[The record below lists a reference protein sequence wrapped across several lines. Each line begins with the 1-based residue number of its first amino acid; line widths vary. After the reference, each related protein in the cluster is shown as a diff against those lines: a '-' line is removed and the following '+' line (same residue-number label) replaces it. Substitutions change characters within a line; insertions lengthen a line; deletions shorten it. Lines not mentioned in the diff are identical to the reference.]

1 MRSAHDG
8 GANMTSAA
16 LQAPPR
22 FSWQVNEV
30 SAAAGSRA
38 SGKLRQPK
46 QQQKKPK
53 RKREVSTIDVRAD
66 AAKVPGRQTSPP
78 SERGGTEAQPKKKKK
93 VRRDSGGQA
102 LTSTVADQAADST
115 DGTSGW
121 RVFVGQLPFYL
132 ADDKCIR
139 KHFAQAGCSIAGIR
153 MLSDKKTKKFR
164 GVAFVELS
172 DKDSLAAA
180 LKLHQSRLGHKKIVV
195 ELSAGGGGNSTV
207 RKQKIQAKRERL
219 NAQAEAARL
228 KRENKGR
235 DANAVP
241 VGSRPEQ

>member
-1 MRSAHDG
+1 
-8 GANMTSAA
+8 MTSATA
-16 LQAPPR
+16 QAPPR

-30 SAAAGSRA
+30 APAAGSRA
-38 SGKLRQPK
+38 SGKRRQ
-46 QQQKKPK
+46 QQQKQKNPK
-53 RKREVSTIDVRAD
+53 RKREVASSDSSKATGKRA
-66 AAKVPGRQTSPP
+66 SPP
-78 SERGGTEAQPKKKKK
+78 SETGGTGTRSNKKRAQKN
-93 VRRDSGGQA
+93 SGDESLTTSGAVQA
-102 LTSTVADQAADST
+102 AEADST

-132 ADDKCIR
+132 TDDRCIR
-139 KHFAQAGCSIAGIR
+139 KHFAQAGCDIAGVR
-153 MLSDKKTKKFR
+153 MLSDKTTKKFR

-172 DKDSLAAA
+172 DKESLAAA

-207 RKQKIQAKRERL
+207 RKDKIKAKRVRL
-219 NAQAEAARL
+219 NAQAEAARQ

-241 VGSRPEQ
+241 VGRRPEQ